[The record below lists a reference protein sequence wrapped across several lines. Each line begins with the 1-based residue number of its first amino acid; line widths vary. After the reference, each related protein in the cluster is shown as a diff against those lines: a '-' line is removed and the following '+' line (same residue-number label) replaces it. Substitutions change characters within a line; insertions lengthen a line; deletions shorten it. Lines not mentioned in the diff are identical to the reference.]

1 MNILLNTNQPL
12 DTDQE
17 EIKVLTFISALISIS
32 DPFAPGPGGPNNPY
46 NASLTCDDSNKPGTP
61 VLNQVQQV
69 PSSTQVFFS
78 AGVVAP
84 QGTLDTYCYLG
95 YNDTSSGWNIIIQYI
110 NGSPLPEWKDKL
122 RKQRLAQTSHNT
134 GVAGAAIGLVGAV
147 PKVTPP
153 VAIGSAVIAF
163 LFSAVGVVTGDAAVD
178 PIDPNFT
185 VVVTPTPPNVD
196 VSSYGPATARLIQ
209 SLEQALAF
217 SAAIDTTQNRASGA
231 LLASDNSSQ
240 QLQVNALAGFESQL
254 DAILNQLPAELAAY
268 GQELLSQGVD
278 VTTITLAQITA
289 FQQSLASNGLPSNLQ
304 SAATTLGIDTTTQQQ
319 VVALLTGADPGQAE
333 SLLLSRFNSGLVAPP
348 VLSGS
353 SNVAIVAAVLPA
365 SRSAVVGSPVTAF
378 ATIINTGT
386 STATNCEIAPD
397 PTLPLPIYFSYQ
409 TTNPATNALIGTLN
423 TPVDIPAGAAQSF
436 VIAETP
442 AATFPTGYGNLLFFC
457 ANANGAPQTNG
468 LDTLL
473 VSASTTAVPD
483 VVALAASGDPGIV
496 DVPGTNGTGVFAV
509 ATVNVGTGDTI
520 TASASTGGATL
531 PVTLAIC
538 QTNPMSGQC
547 LSPPGSMASTTI
559 SAGQTPTFGI
569 FVTGNGT
576 VPFDPANNRVF
587 VQFVDSTGALR
598 GETSVAV
605 RTQ

>member
-1 MNILLNTNQPL
+1 MAASSAPGLASVCTTKTGTQQDITGYFPPVTTCIFTSQDQAGINNGAEEWLDYANPIPKNAIIVQCNPRQTLPPQPGSLVCYFPDIPMNILLNTNQPL

-268 GQELLSQGVD
+268 GQELLS
-278 VTTITLAQITA
+278 
-289 FQQSLASNGLPSNLQ
+289 
-304 SAATTLGIDTTTQQQ
+304 
-319 VVALLTGADPGQAE
+319 
-333 SLLLSRFNSGLVAPP
+333 
-348 VLSGS
+348 
-353 SNVAIVAAVLPA
+353 
-365 SRSAVVGSPVTAF
+365 
-378 ATIINTGT
+378 
-386 STATNCEIAPD
+386 
-397 PTLPLPIYFSYQ
+397 
-409 TTNPATNALIGTLN
+409 
-423 TPVDIPAGAAQSF
+423 
-436 VIAETP
+436 
-442 AATFPTGYGNLLFFC
+442 
-457 ANANGAPQTNG
+457 
-468 LDTLL
+468 
-473 VSASTTAVPD
+473 
-483 VVALAASGDPGIV
+483 
-496 DVPGTNGTGVFAV
+496 
-509 ATVNVGTGDTI
+509 
-520 TASASTGGATL
+520 
-531 PVTLAIC
+531 
-538 QTNPMSGQC
+538 
-547 LSPPGSMASTTI
+547 
-559 SAGQTPTFGI
+559 
-569 FVTGNGT
+569 
-576 VPFDPANNRVF
+576 
-587 VQFVDSTGALR
+587 
-598 GETSVAV
+598 
-605 RTQ
+605 